1 MKKKFRVAF
10 LDRDGVI
17 NKTNLQNRYIGYKKN
32 FKLIPG
38 AIASIKYL
46 KSLNYKVVIVTNQ
59 SGIARGYFTH
69 NDVNKL
75 HKYLQYILKK
85 KNTNLD
91 KIVICP
97 YHKDGIIKKYKK
109 NSILRKPKIG
119 MFTQAKNDL
128 NIDIEK
134 SWVVGDS
141 NRDIL
146 AAKNAGMKSVL
157 IHSETESIDK
167 ENSYKVTPDYIAE
180 DLNKAVKLILKE
192 IGK

>member
-17 NKTNLQNRYIGYKKN
+17 NKTNFQNGYIGYKKY
-32 FKLIPG
+32 FKLMPG
-38 AIASIKYL
+38 VIASIKYL

-119 MFTQAKNDL
+119 MFKIINKIWKVDKSNSFMIGDQKTDMEFAKNC
-128 NIDIEK
+128 NIKGFLFKEK
-134 SWVVGDS
+134 
-141 NRDIL
+141 NL
-146 AAKNAGMKSVL
+146 
-157 IHSETESIDK
+157 
-167 ENSYKVTPDYIAE
+167 
-180 DLNKAVKLILKE
+180 LKF
-192 IGK
+192 IKKKKFITK